1 MTALTKAQLGEIT
14 SGDSPTE
21 VPNTLV
27 DVQFNPTS
35 LRVQISNRTAGGQ
48 QAGAQARQR
57 PGTGEMQVSFDLIF
71 DTADEGST
79 DQAVNVLEKTKMV
92 ERFVRPKGARAG
104 QEAPPRVIFKWGS
117 FLVQGTME
125 SANIDLD
132 LFDAK
137 GVPLRAK
144 VSVSI
149 KGQDPRWTYTP
160 APTTPPAGN
169 NAGSSAPRPG
179 TGSSLPAGTPGTQG
193 NNQSPERIMQA
204 MPGESL
210 AQLAQRAGLDPKA
223 WRALADGLGNPLKLE
238 LGQEVP
244 LPPAAAKGAA
254 SASGSQDPAKA
265 AASLPLVNASEAGS
279 SGAGSNDR
287 ARNGRDVATDP
298 VRKGQAVVSR
308 GGLQGA
314 IAGVKSD
321 AHQQCAATSLNA
333 FGLASAATADTAER
347 PWGAGV
353 PLRPRLGS
361 SVRGTRRDPTQAAW
375 ITQPVTPPTASSRP
389 QAATARATGRGTQV
403 RSGCGCRGRKS
414 RIGK

>member
-1 MTALTKAQLGEIT
+1 MSALTKAQLGEIT
-14 SGDSPTE
+14 SGDNPAE
-21 VPNTLV
+21 VPGTLV

-57 PGTGEMQVSFDLIF
+57 PGTGEMQVSFDLVF
-71 DTADEGST
+71 DTADEGT
-79 DQAVNVLEKTKMV
+79 TEQPANVLDKTKMV

-104 QEAPPRVIFKWGS
+104 QEAPPRVIFKWGG

-144 VSVSI
+144 VAVTI

-160 APTTPPAGN
+160 APNPQPAGSGASPAGN
-169 NAGSSAPRPG
+169 GAG
-179 TGSSLPAGTPGTQG
+179 TGLPPGAPGTQG
-193 NNQSPERIMQA
+193 SRQSPDRIMQA

-223 WRALADGLGNPLKLE
+223 WRALADGLANPLKLE

-244 LPPAAAKGAA
+244 LPTSTARGAA
-254 SASGSQDPAKA
+254 SAAGSQDPGKA
-265 AASLPLVNASEAGS
+265 AAGLPLVDAGEAGR
-279 SGAGSNDR
+279 SGAGSNDGE
-287 ARNGRDVATDP
+287 RNRGGRATDP
-298 VRKGQAVVSR
+298 VRKGQAVVTR
-308 GGLQGA
+308 GGLRGA
-314 IAGVKSD
+314 IEAVKGE
-321 AHQQCAATSLNA
+321 AHQEGAVASLIG
-333 FGLASAATADTAER
+333 FGVASHATAENGGR

-353 PLRPRLGS
+353 PLRPRFGS
-361 SVRGTRRDPTQAAW
+361 AVAGTRRDPTQAAW
-375 ITQPVTPPTASSRP
+375 IVQQVVPAAASARVATTIRPTGGGAA
-389 QAATARATGRGTQV
+389 AATG
-403 RSGCGCRGRKS
+403 GCGCRGRKS
-414 RIGK
+414 RPVR

>member
-1 MTALTKAQLGEIT
+1 MSALTKAQLGEIT
-14 SGDSPTE
+14 SGDHPSE

-27 DVQFNPTS
+27 DVQFNPTT
-35 LRVQISNRTAGGQ
+35 LRVQISNKTAGGQ

-57 PGTGEMQVSFDLIF
+57 PGTGEMQVSFDLVY

-79 DQAVNVLEKTKMV
+79 DQGVSVLDKTKMV
-92 ERFVRPKGARAG
+92 ERFVRPKGNRAG

-144 VSVSI
+144 VAVTI

-160 APTTPPAGN
+160 APNPQPP
-169 NAGSSAPRPG
+169 GSATGASSTGPATGLSPG
-179 TGSSLPAGTPGTQG
+179 APGTQG
-193 NNQSPERIMQA
+193 NNAAPDRIMQA

-223 WRALADGLGNPLKLE
+223 WRALADGLANPLKLE

-244 LPPAAAKGAA
+244 LPSSTNKGMA
-254 SASGSQDPAKA
+254 SAAGSQDPGKT
-265 AASLPLVNASEAGS
+265 AASLPLVNANQATPN
-279 SGAGSNDR
+279 GAGSNDA
-287 ARNGRDVATDP
+287 ARNSRDLATDP
-298 VRKGQAVVSR
+298 VRKGQAVVTR
-308 GGLQGA
+308 GGVRGA
-314 IAGVKSD
+314 IAVVKGQ
-321 AHQQCAATSLNA
+321 AHQQGATTSLHA
-333 FGLASAATADTAER
+333 FGVASGETADNTER

-353 PLRPRLGS
+353 PLRPRFDRQLGAI
-361 SVRGTRRDPTQAAW
+361 RRDPPQAAW
-375 ITQPVTPPTASSRP
+375 IAQPATPPSASTHP
-389 QAATARATGRGTQV
+389 KNPTPNTARSAVKPGC
-403 RSGCGCRGRKS
+403 GCGCRGRKS
-414 RIGK
+414 RPSK